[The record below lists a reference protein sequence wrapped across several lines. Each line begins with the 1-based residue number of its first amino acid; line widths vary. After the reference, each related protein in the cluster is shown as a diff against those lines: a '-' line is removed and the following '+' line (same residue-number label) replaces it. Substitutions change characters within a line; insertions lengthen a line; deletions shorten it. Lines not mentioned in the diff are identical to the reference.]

1 MWSFANPN
9 KFMRVSGAVLPFV
22 AGAATLLAVYGLYTA
37 LYVVPADF
45 KQGDGARIMF
55 VHVPAAAMSI
65 IVYLIMC
72 VCSIF
77 ALIWRHP
84 VADLSAKAAA
94 PIGAAFTFLALCT
107 GAIWGKPMWG
117 AWWVWDA
124 RLTSELI
131 LFFFY
136 LGYMALWDAFD
147 DQAKAAPAAAIF
159 CLVGSVFA
167 VLAKYSVLLWDTL
180 HQGPSMTV
188 GTIAGEEK
196 LANEFKIP
204 LLVMIAA
211 FYLYFF
217 TVWLVRVRAEI
228 LARRVRAIR
237 QAATQE

>member
-9 KFMRVSGAVLPFV
+9 KFMRVSGAFLPWIAGVAVVLS
-22 AGAATLLAVYGLYTA
+22 AWGLYQA
-37 LYVVPADF
+37 LYVVPPDF

-65 IVYLIMC
+65 IVYFIMC
-72 VCSIF
+72 LCAVF

-84 VADLSAKAAA
+84 VAYLSAKAAA
-94 PIGAAFTFLALCT
+94 PIGAAFTLLALIT

-136 LGYMALWDAFD
+136 VGYIALWDAFD
-147 DQAKAAPAAAIF
+147 DTDKAATATSYF

-167 VLAKYSVLLWDTL
+167 FLAKYSVDLWDTL
-180 HQGPSMTV
+180 HQSSSMTI
-188 GTIAGEEK
+188 GTIATEEK
-196 LANEFKIP
+196 LANEFKTP
-204 LLVMIAA
+204 LLIMIAA
-211 FYLYFF
+211 FYLYFL
-217 TVWLVRVRAEI
+217 TLWLIRVRTEI
-228 LARRVRAIR
+228 RARRIQAIR
-237 QAATQE
+237 QAAVIE

>member
-9 KFMRVSGAVLPFV
+9 KFMRVSGVVLPVV
-22 AGAATLLAVYGLYTA
+22 AVVAAGLAVWGLYQA
-37 LYVVPADF
+37 LYVVPSDF
-45 KQGDGARIMF
+45 KQGDAGRIMF
-55 VHVPAAAMSI
+55 VHVPAAALSI

-72 VCSIF
+72 LCSIF

-84 VADLSAKAAA
+84 VASLSAKAAA
-94 PIGAAFTFLALCT
+94 PIGAAFTLLALVT

-136 LGYMALWDAFD
+136 IGYMALWDAFD
-147 DQAKAAPAAAIF
+147 DFTKAETATAYF

-167 VLAKYSVLLWDTL
+167 VLAKYSVDLWDTL
-180 HQGPSMTV
+180 HQGSSMTI
-188 GTIAGEEK
+188 GTIATEDK
-196 LANEFKIP
+196 LSNEFKIP

-211 FYLYFF
+211 FYLYFL
-217 TVWLVRVRAEI
+217 TVWLIRVRSEI
-228 LARRVRAIR
+228 RLRRIQAIR
-237 QAATQE
+237 QAAVVE

>member
-9 KFMRVSGAVLPFV
+9 KFMRVSGAVLPFA
-22 AGAATLLAVYGLYTA
+22 AGIAAILLAVGLYLA

-65 IVYLIMC
+65 IVYAIMC

-94 PIGAAFTFLALCT
+94 PVGAAFTLLALCT

-136 LGYMALWDAFD
+136 IGYIALWDAFD
-147 DQAKAAPAAAIF
+147 DPAKAAPAAAIF

-180 HQGPSMTV
+180 HQGPSMTI
-188 GTIAGEEK
+188 GGEEN
-196 LANEFKIP
+196 LSDEFHRP
-204 LLVMIAA
+204 LLTMIAA
-211 FYLYFF
+211 FYMYFV
-217 TVWLVRVRAEI
+217 TVWLVRVRSEI
-228 LARRVRAIR
+228 RARRVQAIHM
-237 QAATQE
+237 AAARE